1 MECWYIKYKGQTISV
16 DERCS
21 WYRYSDAYNAFQC
34 SDQWLEEKDRII
46 QEVRSSDPSKDQGGL
61 EEEVTKR
68 TNKLLK
74 QYINDGTLQFKSFLS
89 ENYS

>member
-1 MECWYIKYKGQTISV
+1 MECWYIKYKGKTISV

-34 SDQWLEEKDRII
+34 SDEWLEEKDRII
-46 QEVRSSDPSKDQGGL
+46 REVRSSDPSRDRGPL
-61 EEEVTKR
+61 EEEVARR
-68 TNKLLK
+68 TNMQLK
-74 QYINDGTLQFKSFLS
+74 EYIDSGVLQFKSFLS